1 MSWIEAYMKRPHAIT
16 ALLLLGVVF
25 GLLSFRTLPLNLFP
39 DANYPQVAVLLIWP
53 GASADDM
60 TDRVSRQVEKELA

>member
-16 ALLLLGVVF
+16 TLLLLGVVF

-39 DANYPQVAVLLIWP
+39 DSNYPQMAVLLIWP
-53 GASADDM
+53 GASAEDM